1 MISWIAVMA
10 SLQTYY
16 ERCLRATH
24 RVRRG
29 LIRVLKHLGG
39 HDMLLLK
46 DGHWVDARVVVPED
60 SIAWA
65 YCSEKHVL
73 TAAAAAPGTRMIRW
87 PWLSVT
93 HEGKD
98 ISEFFVGLRLSS
110 GHDMPV
116 AALMRLFAHQKGWIP
131 HGELHVTDRMGVE
144 EVVRL
149 DGSEEEQEDT
159 VVLGYNS
166 EEVARRIAGIDYI
179 R

>member
-1 MISWIAVMA
+1 MISWIAIMA

-16 ERCLRATH
+16 ERCFRATH

-46 DGHWVDARVVVPED
+46 DGHWVDARVIVPED

-73 TAAAAAPGTRMIRW
+73 TAAAAAPGTRLVRW
-87 PWLSVT
+87 SWLSVL
-93 HEGKD
+93 HDGKD

-110 GHDMPV
+110 GHDLSV
-116 AALMRLFAHQKGWIP
+116 AALMRLFAHQKGWMP
-131 HGELHVTDRMGVE
+131 RGELHVTDRMGVD
-144 EVVRL
+144 EVVHL
-149 DGSEEEQEDT
+149 DESEEEEET
-159 VVLGYNS
+159 VVLGHDAT
-166 EEVARRIAGIDYI
+166 EIERRVAGVNYI

>member
-1 MISWIAVMA
+1 MA

-39 HDMLLLK
+39 HDMLLLT

-73 TAAAAAPGTRMIRW
+73 TAAAAAPGTRLSRW
-87 PWLSVT
+87 SWLSVM
-93 HEGKD
+93 HDGRD

-110 GHDMPV
+110 GHDLSV

-131 HGELHVTDRMGVE
+131 RGELHVTDRMGVD
-144 EVVRL
+144 EVVQL
-149 DGSEEEQEDT
+149 DQSEEEEET
-159 VVLGYNS
+159 VVLGADAS
-166 EEVARRIAGIDYI
+166 EIERRVAGVNYI

>member
-1 MISWIAVMA
+1 MA
-10 SLQTYY
+10 SIQTYY
-16 ERCLRATH
+16 ESCLRATH

-73 TAAAAAPGTRMIRW
+73 TAATSAPGTRLIRW
-87 PWLSVT
+87 AWLSVI
-93 HEGKD
+93 HEDKD

-110 GHDMPV
+110 GHDMSV
-116 AALMRLFAHQKGWIP
+116 AALMRLFAHQKGWVP
-131 HGELHVTDRMGVE
+131 RGELHVTDRMGID
-144 EVVRL
+144 EVVQL
-149 DGSEEEQEDT
+149 DESEEEEET
-159 VVLGYNS
+159 IVLAADAS
-166 EEVARRIAGIDYI
+166 EIERRIAGVNYI

>member
-1 MISWIAVMA
+1 MA

-16 ERCLRATH
+16 EHCFRATH

-73 TAAAAAPGTRMIRW
+73 TAAAAAPGTRLTRW
-87 PWLSVT
+87 SWLSVL
-93 HEGKD
+93 HDGKD

-110 GHDMPV
+110 GHDLSV
-116 AALMRLFAHQKGWIP
+116 AALMRLFAHQKGWMP
-131 HGELHVTDRMGVE
+131 RGELHVTDRMGVDE
-144 EVVRL
+144 IVHL
-149 DGSEEEQEDT
+149 DESEEEEET
-159 VVLGYNS
+159 VVLGPDAT
-166 EEVARRIAGIDYI
+166 EIERRVAGVNYI